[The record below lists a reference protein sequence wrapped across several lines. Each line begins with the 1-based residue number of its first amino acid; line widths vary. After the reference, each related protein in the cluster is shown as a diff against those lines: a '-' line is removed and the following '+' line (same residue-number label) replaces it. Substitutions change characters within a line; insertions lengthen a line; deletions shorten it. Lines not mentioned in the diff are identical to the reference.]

1 MLLLLP
7 MLRRLLVQTVPR
19 QPLPSQQQQQQQC
32 RRLLVLRLGSRH
44 HLHH

>member
-19 QPLPSQQQQQQQC
+19 QPLPSQQQQQQC